1 VKTASKAKRVVSK
14 RAPSTKVPASPKK
27 AASVAKVAKKGTVAA
42 NVAKKGAVPAKVAKK
57 GAVPAKV
64 AKKGGIAAKK
74 SPPPVAARR
83 ADYGAPIDGFLAK
96 QPPHLRAVLE
106 ELRALVEKE
115 VPEATASL
123 KWGMPN
129 FAIGKSM
136 VCAMA
141 GFKSHVN
148 LIVMGPPEIFDD
160 PDGRLEGGAKGG
172 RHIKLRGLDEVPRDA
187 VRRWVRAAAALHR

>member
-1 VKTASKAKRVVSK
+1 MKTAAKAKKVVSK
-14 RAPSTKVPASPKK
+14 RAPSAKGPALPKK
-27 AASVAKVAKKGTVAA
+27 TAASVATVASKGTAA
-42 NVAKKGAVPAKVAKK
+42 AKVAKK
-57 GAVPAKV
+57 GAVPAKA
-64 AKKGGIAAKK
+64 AKKGGIAPKK
-74 SPPPVAARR
+74 SAPPAVARR

-96 QPPHLRAVLE
+96 QPPHLRAILE
-106 ELRALVEKE
+106 ELRTLVEKE

-129 FAIGKSM
+129 FSIGKTM
-136 VCAMA
+136 VCAIA

-172 RHIKLRGLDEVPRDA
+172 RHIKLRALDEVPRDA